1 MKPLIPLVVLF
12 LSACAAP
19 GPGPGDADGLAP
31 EFGQPG
37 EAGYHLFMAET
48 ALQRDQP
55 ALAATEYLRAAR
67 LSEDPSVAER
77 ATRIASAFGT
87 RAEGLEAAQ
96 RWATLAPDDLH
107 PRRFLVRLHLEDRD
121 VERAVAELGFLRN
134 AAGYADRAFLPLLP
148 LVAEAPDRGIAL
160 DALAAVVDDYPD
172 DASGAYVQ
180 AYLAL
185 GAGDVALAEAEAERA
200 VALDLAWTEAAV
212 LYARAIA
219 AAGRVDEAIEWLAG
233 RPEAAE
239 LPMQL
244 ERAVLLMSADRTVEA
259 RGTLERIL
267 AANPADPDVLRALG
281 FLEYFD
287 GNAEAARAAFMALL
301 DTGRFANDALFYLGG
316 IAEQQGEI
324 EEAAR
329 LYSRI
334 SGGENLVTAQ
344 VRLALLMFRMG
355 RPELAINHLE
365 LFAER
370 KPDAAGEL
378 GAARAELLV
387 RLGLP
392 EDAVAVYDEL
402 LAQYPDDAGIRY
414 ARGMLH
420 VELGQVDAAVADFE
434 QVVAMYPDDPSALN
448 ALGYTLTDMTDRHD
462 EALPLIQR
470 ALELEPD
477 NPAILDSMG
486 WVLFRLGRPEDA
498 LPYIESAWALQKDE
512 EIGAH
517 LGEVL
522 WGLGRID
529 EARDVWLEAIIE
541 FPGSQVLLDTMGRLD
556 P

>member
-19 GPGPGDADGLAP
+19 GPGPGDTDGLAP
-31 EFGQPG
+31 DFGQPG
-37 EAGYHLFMAET
+37 EARYHLFMAET
-48 ALQRDQP
+48 ALQRDRP

-67 LSEDPSVAER
+67 LSDDPSVAER

-96 RWATLAPDDLH
+96 RWAALAPDDLH

-121 VERAVAELGFLRN
+121 VERAVAELGFLRS

-160 DALAAVVDDYPD
+160 DALAAVVADYPD

-185 GAGDVALAEAEAERA
+185 GAGDVALAEAEAGRA
-200 VALDLAWTEAAV
+200 VALDPGWTEAAV

-219 AAGRVDEAIEWLAG
+219 AAGRVDEAIDWLAG

-239 LPMQL
+239 LPMRL
-244 ERAVLLMSADRTVEA
+244 ERAVLLMSAERTAEA
-259 RGTLERIL
+259 RAILEEIL
-267 AANPADPDVLRALG
+267 AASPADPEVLRTLG
-281 FLEYFD
+281 FLEYFE
-287 GNAEAARAAFMALL
+287 GNAEAARAAFTALL
-301 DTGRFANDALFYLGG
+301 DTGRFTNDALFYLGG

-329 LYSRI
+329 LYSRV
-334 SGGENLVTAQ
+334 SGGENLVTTQ

-370 KPDAAGEL
+370 NPDAAVEL

-402 LAQYPDDAGIRY
+402 LSQHPDDVGILY

-420 VELGQVDAAVADFE
+420 VELGQADAAVADFE

-448 ALGYTLTDMTDRHD
+448 ALGYTLADMTDRHD
-462 EALPLIQR
+462 EALSLIQR
-470 ALELEPD
+470 ALELEPG

-512 EIGAH
+512 EIAAH

-522 WGLGRID
+522 WALGRID
-529 EARDVWLEAIIE
+529 EARNVWLEAIIE

>member
-31 EFGQPG
+31 DFGQPG
-37 EAGYHLFMAET
+37 EARYHLFMAET
-48 ALQRDQP
+48 ALQRDRP

-67 LSEDPSVAER
+67 LSDDPSVAER

-96 RWATLAPDDLH
+96 RWAALAPDDLH

-121 VERAVAELGFLRN
+121 VERAVAELGFLRS

-148 LVAEAPDRGIAL
+148 LLAEAPDRGIAL

-185 GAGDVALAEAEAERA
+185 GAGDVALAEAEAGRA
-200 VALDLAWTEAAV
+200 VALDPGWTEAAV

-219 AAGRVDEAIEWLAG
+219 AAGRVDEAVEWLAG
-233 RPEAAE
+233 RPEAGE
-239 LPMQL
+239 LPMRL
-244 ERAVLLMSADRTVEA
+244 ERAVLLMSADRTAEA
-259 RGTLERIL
+259 RVMLEEML
-267 AANPADPDVLRALG
+267 AANPAEPEVLRALG

-287 GNAEAARAAFMALL
+287 GNAEAARQAFLALL
-301 DTGRFANDALFYLGG
+301 DTGRFTNDALFYLGG

-324 EEAAR
+324 EEAAG
-329 LYSRI
+329 LYSRV
-334 SGGENLVTAQ
+334 SGGENLVTSQ

-365 LFAER
+365 LFAAR
-370 KPDAAGEL
+370 NPDAAVEL

-402 LAQYPDDAGIRY
+402 LAQHPDDVGILY

-420 VELGQVDAAVADFE
+420 VELGQVDAAIADFE

-470 ALELEPD
+470 ALELEPA

-512 EIGAH
+512 EIAAH

-522 WGLGRID
+522 WELGRID
-529 EARDVWLEAIIE
+529 AARDVWLEAIIE
-541 FPGSQVLLDTMGRLD
+541 FPGSQILLDTMGRLD